1 MNSISTSER
10 VVPSGGLTFGVTD
23 FGPIAKADVDLRPL
37 TVFIGP
43 SNTGKSYLAILV
55 YVLHRCFRDFLA
67 SRDPFT
73 NRLGR
78 PTTGSGQARSRH
90 RCTSSWTR
98 GFGTALP
105 RRGRRRFQP
114 RSRSRFGR
122 CWSGPRDFTERLLS
136 PSRPYRCHAQPPSRR
151 EYVGPAR
158 YDHRT
163 AFLRRADVRRARR
176 FPRSTDRHGRALC
189 SRKRRPFGCCPYWY
203 TVGGCTATN
212 PLSCAEPESGCSI
225 ERVAW

>member
-43 SNTGKSYLAILV
+43 ATP
-55 YVLHRCFRDFLA
+55 A
-67 SRDPFT
+67 SRISRSWSMCCT
-73 NRLGR
+73 AVSATSWRHGIRSRYRLGR

-114 RSRSRFGR
+114 RSRSRFAR

-158 YDHRT
+158 YDYRT